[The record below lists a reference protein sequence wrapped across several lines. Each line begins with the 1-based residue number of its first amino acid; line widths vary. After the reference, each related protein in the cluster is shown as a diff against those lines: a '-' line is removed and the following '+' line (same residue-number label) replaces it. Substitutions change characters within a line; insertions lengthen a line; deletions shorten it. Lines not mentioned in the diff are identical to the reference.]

1 MIRTFRC
8 RDTEALFSGHR
19 VTRFANIATVATRKL
34 QLLHAAANLDFLRTP
49 PSNRLEKLVGDR
61 AGSWSIR
68 INAQWRLCFEW
79 REGEAWNV
87 EIVDYH

>member
-19 VTRFANIATVATRKL
+19 VARFANIATVAIRKL

-61 AGSWSIR
+61 AGSWGIR
-68 INAQWRLCFEW
+68 VNAQWRLCFEW
-79 REGEAWNV
+79 REGDAWNV

>member
-8 RDTEALFSGHR
+8 RDTEALFNGHR
-19 VTRFANIATVATRKL
+19 VARFTNIATVAIRKL

-68 INAQWRLCFEW
+68 VNAQWRLCFEW